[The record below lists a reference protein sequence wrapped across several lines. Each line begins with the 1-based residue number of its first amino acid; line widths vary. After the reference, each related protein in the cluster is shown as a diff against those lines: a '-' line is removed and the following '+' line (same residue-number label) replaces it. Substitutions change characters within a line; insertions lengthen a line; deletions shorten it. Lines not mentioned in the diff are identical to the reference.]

1 MELIFLSRGS
11 LKYKDHA
18 LITSDFELIVD
29 LVVNQKSNF
38 TLNKEKINAAI
49 GDIAILKDATLN
61 YIGIIES
68 IIVNPNKTIKVQL
81 NDFKEI
87 FNVKVPAE
95 NFSGDICIFL
105 KNKIRQAFLDSS
117 DSKQNLSYLTIDV
130 NSSVQG
136 SFAYDDDSFINI
148 LELISIVT
156 KAYGIIVKY
165 KVSFLRG
172 RFQYINIIIE
182 EVNKSTKLRYDLKA
196 IQNLEV
202 QDSTQYSTNKL
213 IFYPK
218 KENSSHKTI
227 ETFYLLK
234 DGTVTKDKDSLNRFD
249 YVNYDCEYY
258 GDKDYETLSTKAE
271 QKMCGTTSDHEISF
285 DLAMDNNVFIPL
297 GNLYLGSFIE
307 FYSKAKTY
315 STLLTQIKFK
325 GNFKSAHITLGEH
338 RSNLTDKIKMLMKGS
353 STSSNISIS
362 GGTTNTDGGVY

>member
-11 LKYKDHA
+11 LSYKDHA

-38 TLNKEKINAAI
+38 TLNKETLNAEI
-49 GDIAILKDATLN
+49 GDLAILKDSTLN

-68 IIVNPNKTIKVQL
+68 IIINPNKTIKIQL

-95 NFSGDICIFL
+95 NYSGDICVFL
-105 KNKIRQAFLDSS
+105 KNKIRQAFLDSN
-117 DSKQNLSYLTIDV
+117 DSKQNLSYLTIET
-130 NSSVQG
+130 NSSIQG
-136 SFAYDDDSFINI
+136 SFVYEDDSFINI
-148 LELISIVT
+148 LDLISILT

-172 RFQYINIIIE
+172 RFQYITIIIE
-182 EVNKSTKLRYDLKA
+182 EISKATKLRYDLKA

-218 KENSSHKTI
+218 KENTSYKSI

-234 DGTVTKDKDSLNRFD
+234 DGTVSIDKDNEKRYE

-258 GDKDYETLSTKAE
+258 SDKDYGTLKTKAE

-285 DLAMDNNVFIPL
+285 DLVMDNNVFIPL

-338 RSNLTDKIKMLMKGS
+338 RSNLTDKIKMLMKGNNS
-353 STSSNISIS
+353 SSSVSVS
-362 GGTTNTDGGVY
+362 SVANTDGGVY

>member
-1 MELIFLSRGS
+1 M
-11 LKYKDHA
+11 
-18 LITSDFELIVD
+18 
-29 LVVNQKSNF
+29 
-38 TLNKEKINAAI
+38 
-49 GDIAILKDATLN
+49 
-61 YIGIIES
+61 
-68 IIVNPNKTIKVQL
+68 
-81 NDFKEI
+81 
-87 FNVKVPAE
+87 
-95 NFSGDICIFL
+95 

-218 KENSSHKTI
+218 KENSSHKTT

-258 GDKDYETLSTKAE
+258 SDKDYETLSTKAE